1 MLRKEDSRSRP
12 EETPAPQSQRKAM
25 RARFMEKCVGAACCA
40 VFGACTGAPV
50 RPTPEPEACFSKA
63 LATMK
68 ELDIDIDDKAGGTF
82 PVVGSAKPVSVQES
96 TTFALEDDLGKLKAG
111 TVLSGRLIF
120 GESRVYGRFTQARYR
135 GETWPVC
142 FELYYRG
149 TRGTGYMRDSGPS
162 SPVIGSTADVHAV
175 DRFE

>member
-1 MLRKEDSRSRP
+1 LRP
-12 EETPAPQSQRKAM
+12 EETPAPQLQRKGM

-50 RPTPEPEACFSKA
+50 RPTPEPEACSSKA

-68 ELDIDIDDKAGGTF
+68 ELDIDIGDRADGTF
-82 PVVGSAKPVSVQES
+82 PVVGSAKPVPVQES
-96 TTFALEDDLGKLKAG
+96 TTFALLDDLGELKAG

-120 GESRVYGRFTQARYR
+120 RESRVYGRFTQARYR

-142 FELYYRG
+142 LELQYRG
-149 TRGTGYMRDSGPS
+149 KRGTAYMRDSGPD
-162 SPVIGSTADVHAV
+162 SPVVGSTANVEAV
-175 DRFE
+175 ERFE